1 MQPSPASGND
11 DARYARPHR
20 SRIPVVPGVVTA
32 LVLAA
37 APFAISPLHDV
48 VSLAEVP
55 GATLY
60 HPAGYLAVA
69 PVSNVLDTLSLLT
82 VHQHFA
88 LFATVG
94 ATYLAWRI
102 LRGRRRATLLHRV
115 GVEAGSFALLLLGL
129 LAVYSALTLLDR
141 PMSAL
146 RLADPE
152 LVAVDFH
159 AHTRHSHDGRD
170 GWTPET
176 VRGWLRGGGFHAAY
190 VTDHRRFE
198 GAAAAVAG
206 NPRRAGD
213 GVSMFSGIEV
223 ISARLHLNVLGATIA
238 DSAYFRHRVVGPD
251 SIRAF
256 RPADG
261 GEPVILL
268 TIPGRLSRVTP
279 EMKLHAIEISDAAPR
294 GLGATQRE
302 RAAILRMADTLDL
315 APLAASDNHG
325 WGRTAVSWSLLRIAG
340 WRAMRP
346 DSLDRAIRGKLLRER
361 GAAAQTLERRRI
373 DPAASWL
380 GLAGTVPEFGWLMLR
395 TLSWPERAAWIA
407 WAWGVWLAARAAG
420 TRRTER
426 R

>member
-1 MQPSPASGND
+1 MQPSSTD
-11 DARYARPHR
+11 HDAPHPR
-20 SRIPVVPGVVTA
+20 RRHSPVPIVPTAVTA

-37 APFAISPLHDV
+37 APFATSPLRDV
-48 VSLAEVP
+48 VTLAEVP
-55 GATLY
+55 GAAL
-60 HPAGYLAVA
+60 HRPAGYLAVA
-69 PVSNVLDTLSLLT
+69 PVSNGLDTLALLT

-94 ATYLAWRI
+94 VVYLAWRV
-102 LRGRRRATLLHRV
+102 LRGRRRTTVLRRF
-115 GVEAGSFALLLLGL
+115 GVEIGSFALLMLGL
-129 LAVYSALTLLDR
+129 LVVYSALTLVPR

-146 RLADPE
+146 RLDDPD
-152 LVAVDFH
+152 LAAVDFH
-159 AHTRHSHDGRD
+159 AHTSASHDSRGA
-170 GWTPET
+170 WTPET
-176 VRGWLRGGGFHAAY
+176 VRDWLRGGGFHAAY

-206 NPRRAGD
+206 NPPRAGD

-251 SIRAF
+251 SIRDF

-261 GEPVILL
+261 GEPVVLL

-279 EMKLHAIEISDAAPR
+279 EMRLHAIEISDAAPR
-294 GLGATQRE
+294 GLGATQKE
-302 RAAILRMADTLDL
+302 RASILAMADTLEL
-315 APLAASDNHG
+315 ALLAASDNHG
-325 WGRTAVSWSLLRIAG
+325 WGRTAVSWSLLRVPG

-346 DSLDRAIRGKLLRER
+346 DSLDRAIRAKILRER

-380 GLAGTVPEFGWLMLR
+380 GLAGTVPEFAWLMLR

-407 WAWGVWLAARAAG
+407 WAWGVWLAAWAARTG
-420 TRRTER
+420 TER
-426 R
+426 P